1 MSMLSTPAPLLRDA
15 RLPAD
20 LLTAVLALTL
30 WVGAGSLLLT
40 IAEGLGDEPTR
51 RLLVGTAL
59 VATAAVAL
67 WQRERVTIALQRTP
81 ALVLLI
87 AAGQILAAGID
98 GVVGGAFVAFSIT
111 SIGIA
116 VVVARARTVW
126 ACVLVL
132 QVGYLAALL
141 STTTFATLSDD
152 GQLGGVIGALV
163 GYPVAAGLFLTL
175 RRRFSRFGATIDE
188 TLAEIRTDG
197 DAFTPALG
205 QLLRG
210 DAIGL
215 PAPEPPG
222 ARLTPTERRAVEA
235 LAAGK
240 APKEIAFEWGVALST
255 VRTHLKHA
263 KAKTGARTLPEL
275 ASLVTRPD
283 WEVHHDVVG

>member
-1 MSMLSTPAPLLRDA
+1 MSMLSTPVPPLRDA
-15 RLPAD
+15 RLPTD

-30 WVGAGSLLLT
+30 WVGTGSLLLAIT
-40 IAEGLGDEPTR
+40 EGLGDEPLR

-59 VATAAVAL
+59 VGTAGLAL
-67 WQRERVTIALQRTP
+67 WQRERVTVALQHQP
-81 ALVLLI
+81 WLVLFV

-132 QVGYLAALL
+132 EAGYLAALL
-141 STTTFATLSDD
+141 SAHTFAELSDD
-152 GQLGGVIGALV
+152 GQLGGVIGAVV
-163 GYPVAAGLFLTL
+163 GYPVAAGLFLAL
-175 RRRFSRFGATIDE
+175 RRRFSRFGDRIDE
-188 TLAEIRTDG
+188 TLAEIRADG

-205 QLLRG
+205 QLLQG
-210 DAIGL
+210 DATGL
-215 PAPEPPG
+215 PAPQPPG

-235 LAAGK
+235 LADGK
-240 APKEIAFEWGVALST
+240 APKEIAFDWGVALST
-255 VRTHLKHA
+255 VRSHLKHA
-263 KAKTGARTLPEL
+263 KAKTGAKTLPEL

-283 WEVHHDVVG
+283 WEIHDVVG